1 MIHTE
6 EGCGSKKCGSVE
18 PTPFDFRT
26 SQNPCISNCFQPSV
40 TPLPKLA
47 LGPGDQLE
55 ALLQSASGRGGDV
68 DPNWTTAEREV
79 VELLGQQRAVVKT
92 IKNTEWTSF
101 LHRFQIPKAHQESC
115 LPLHRDKA
123 PYEGHP
129 FNSFLTS
136 CSLLPPYG
144 QKMRAYGSPNTFTA
158 GVVFALPERHYS
170 GDDNAILEGEAAEE
184 TRTYFCS
191 FGNKG
196 ETRSFSIPTID
207 ENMAWHS

>member
-1 MIHTE
+1 M
-6 EGCGSKKCGSVE
+6 
-18 PTPFDFRT
+18 
-26 SQNPCISNCFQPSV
+26 
-40 TPLPKLA
+40 
-47 LGPGDQLE
+47 GPGDQLE

-68 DPNWTTAEREV
+68 DPNWTTSEREV

-123 PYEGHP
+123 PHEGHS
-129 FNSFLTS
+129 FNAFLTG

-170 GDDNAILEGEAAEE
+170 GDGNAISEGEAAEE
-184 TRTYFCS
+184 TRTWSWPSGYSAKTEFNRDS
-191 FGNKG
+191 RG
-196 ETRSFSIPTID
+196 ELVNGREEALVTTTQLREYNLDYLTQEEHSKSQDID
-207 ENMAWHS
+207 TEWFQTQTSLT